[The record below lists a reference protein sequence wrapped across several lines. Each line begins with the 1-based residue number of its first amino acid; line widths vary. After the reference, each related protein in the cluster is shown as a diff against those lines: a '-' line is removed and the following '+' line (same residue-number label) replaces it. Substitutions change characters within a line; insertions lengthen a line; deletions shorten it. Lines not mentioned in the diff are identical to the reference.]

1 MVFWDN
7 NLAFNDSVMFS
18 KWGVKQNVWPL
29 VVCPT
34 ETTIFSLYI
43 LMSFHHVFALN
54 EGKILNVLQD
64 YASSVAQCL
73 HLKLLKVNDLLVD
86 I

>member
-1 MVFWDN
+1 
-7 NLAFNDSVMFS
+7 
-18 KWGVKQNVWPL
+18 
-29 VVCPT
+29 
-34 ETTIFSLYI
+34 
-43 LMSFHHVFALN
+43 MSFHHVFALN

-64 YASSVAQCL
+64 YASSVAQYL